1 MRKGQ
6 SNSGTHITRMRNTKG
21 RKRTPRTD
29 NWPVNK
35 EMIIKKHY
43 KALAKFTKELDK
55 IKEINS

>member
-1 MRKGQ
+1 
-6 SNSGTHITRMRNTKG
+6 MRNTKG